1 MTSAPT
7 LSRAPAQPVGRLR
20 EVRAGGGV
28 RIPPG
33 VRVQQRQPPHERA
46 PAACRPMPRRSP
58 RARPRRSDSR
68 PAGPAAGTWP
78 MSSGRSLCSWCL
90 APRRSRADGRTR
102 PECNKRER
110 FRRCSATRHPRGRA
124 FAAPPAGRAIQHS
137 AQTGLRLPACAQPS
151 LRAGRSECFGG
162 ASPPTAYGL
171 DAPCARLSTA
181 LSFVRFPLRLV
192 SFSSFPRWQ
201 SGPAGAAG
209 FTQSGAPRFEDEGRG
224 GCRCCGS
231 KRWRR
236 ARSRAC
242 RSHAMR

>member
-20 EVRAGGGV
+20 EVRAGVVV

-33 VRVQQRQPPHERA
+33 VRVQQRQPPHARA

-124 FAAPPAGRAIQHS
+124 FAAPPTRAGYPTLGANRTTPASLCS
-137 AQTGLRLPACAQPS
+137 AVIAGWQVRVLRWRLPADCLRPRRAVRAALDRPLLRPFPSSSRVLLVIPS
-151 LRAGRSECFGG
+151 LAVRSGRRGRFHSLRG
-162 ASPPTAYGL
+162 ASI
-171 DAPCARLSTA
+171 
-181 LSFVRFPLRLV
+181 
-192 SFSSFPRWQ
+192 
-201 SGPAGAAG
+201 
-209 FTQSGAPRFEDEGRG
+209 RG
-224 GCRCCGS
+224 GCRCCES

>member
-20 EVRAGGGV
+20 EVRAGVVV
-28 RIPPG
+28 RSPPG
-33 VRVQQRQPPHERA
+33 ARVQQRQPPHERA

-58 RARPRRSDSR
+58 RARPRRLDSR

-78 MSSGRSLCSWCL
+78 MSSGRSLCSWCQ
-90 APRRSRADGRTR
+90 APRRARADGRTR

-110 FRRCSATRHPRGRA
+110 FPPLQCHPASTRACVRRPPSRA
-124 FAAPPAGRAIQHS
+124 AIQHS

-201 SGPAGAAG
+201 SGPGRRGRFHSLRGA
-209 FTQSGAPRFEDEGRG
+209 SIRRRGA
-224 GCRCCGS
+224 
-231 KRWRR
+231 WRVPVL
-236 ARSRAC
+236 
-242 RSHAMR
+242 